1 MNVEDQQAL
10 KKARTG
16 RPKKS
21 DQTKEAA
28 RWSEQSIE
36 CLIELRYKVLAPR
49 FDNVKST
56 QAKKDAYLIWATEL
70 SSRVGS
76 PFDASQVQNK
86 LNDLRR
92 KWTSP
97 TLKQTGNGGLV
108 KSRPQ
113 YYDIMLDYWGS
124 KPGLSRSALFSTD
137 EAIQDENSGLSSGS
151 STESSEV
158 EPTLADTPKTDPVN
172 TSSFSNRRT
181 TSIKR
186 SKTNL
191 TSQAEALMIG
201 LEAVGSGLNKI
212 GEAMTST
219 NNTEVGA
226 TQTNMTDVI
235 EALDRQSA
243 ALHRQSN
250 QLDQLIQ
257 LMIAR
262 NADK

>member
-1 MNVEDQQAL
+1 MNVEDQPGL

-21 DQTKEAA
+21 DQTKQAA
-28 RWSEQSIE
+28 
-36 CLIELRYKVLAPR
+36 RYKVLAAR

-56 QAKKDAYLIWATEL
+56 QAKKDAYLILATEL

-97 TLKQTGNGGLV
+97 SLKQTGN
-108 KSRPQ
+108 
-113 YYDIMLDYWGS
+113 DYWGS
-124 KPGLSRSALFSTD
+124 KPGLSRTALFSTD

-151 STESSEV
+151 STESSDV
-158 EPTLADTPKTDPVN
+158 EPTHAETPKSDSVN
-172 TSSFSNRRT
+172 TSTFSNRGS

-186 SKTNL
+186 SKTNS

-201 LEAVGSGLNKI
+201 LEAFGCGLIKI

-219 NNTEVGA
+219 NKTEDGA
-226 TQTNMTDVI
+226 TMASYIHMDVFLYLYNTVYNPI
-235 EALDRQSA
+235 D
-243 ALHRQSN
+243 
-250 QLDQLIQ
+250 
-257 LMIAR
+257 
-262 NADK
+262 